1 MVCLRRRI
9 KDPAQADHCELPV
22 IIAGRRERIRI
33 MRKENVAGQSKTTK
47 ERDYLFDNV
56 KAVMLFLVALGHV
69 INVYMKDGAVELTL
83 IKYIYLFHMPVFAF
97 VTGYFSKDADRA
109 REKAMTG
116 SLFPYILFQG
126 IYVLMAQ
133 TMIVLGLA
141 SFNTDIFNGSIL
153 LPSSAFYYL
162 LAVFFWK
169 LFQKDLFRFRHPL
182 VLSLL
187 LGLLVS
193 LTGQEAFHT
202 GYGAVFSLLIFFTAG
217 VMCDAEMIGRIREL
231 PRWIGAVILLAGIP
245 AAFFTPYTMHSVRL
259 TYAAEGFSNPQGLL
273 MRILFYVIAFLMGA
287 AIIQL
292 MPAGKTWISGIG
304 KASLIVYAG
313 STFLSPHAYLL
324 LASALHLRSNRALN
338 LLGMIVFCAL
348 LVAFCSLPIF
358 SRLYD
363 LIMNGIRTVLLVPGD
378 SGGNAG
384 QNSLRKEGSRRER
397 AGKDANRKR

>member
-1 MVCLRRRI
+1 MKKERT
-9 KDPAQADHCELPV
+9 A
-22 IIAGRRERIRI
+22 AGP
-33 MRKENVAGQSKTTK
+33 KKTK

-56 KAVMLFLVALGHV
+56 KAVMLYLVALGHV
-69 INVYMKDGAVELTL
+69 INVYMHDGAVEFTL

-97 VTGYFSKDADRA
+97 VTGYFSKNADRA

-126 IYVLMAQ
+126 IYILMAEV
-133 TMIVLGLA
+133 MIMLGLA

-169 LFQKDLFRFRHPL
+169 LLQKDLFRFRYPL
-182 VLSLL
+182 VLSLV

-193 LTGQEAFHT
+193 LTKQEAFHT

-217 VMCDAEMIGRIREL
+217 VMCDAGMIRKLREL
-231 PRWIGAVILLAGIP
+231 PRWIGVLILLIGIP
-245 AAFFTPYTMHSVRL
+245 VAFFTPYGIHSIRL
-259 TYAAEGFSNPQGLL
+259 TYEAEGFSNVQGLL
-273 MRILFYVIAFLMGA
+273 WRILFYAVAFLMGA

-292 MPAGKTWISGIG
+292 MPARKTWISGIG

-324 LASALHLRSNRALN
+324 IASVLKLRSNRALN
-338 LLGMIVFCAL
+338 LVGMFVFCAV
-348 LVAFCSLPIF
+348 LVSVCALPVF
-358 SRLYD
+358 GRLYD
-363 LIMNGIRTVLLVPGD
+363 LIMDFIKKILLLPAETR
-378 SGGNAG
+378 N
-384 QNSLRKEGSRRER
+384 NNKKSR
-397 AGKDANRKR
+397 